1 MFYVFQFLCID
12 VTEVN
17 CLCKFVNDSEQKYP
31 NCSMR
36 KSEFG
41 GQPRIDLIATT
52 NIVDG
57 EELRYDY
64 GDVGLPWRLKIRL
77 KQISPLIEMISLKLL
92 DMKGINSRSYAIQQI
107 RKT

>member
-1 MFYVFQFLCID
+1 
-12 VTEVN
+12 
-17 CLCKFVNDSEQKYP
+17 
-31 NCSMR
+31 MR
-36 KSEFG
+36 KSEFE
-41 GQPRIDLIATT
+41 GQPRIYLIATA

-57 EELRYDY
+57 EELRHDY
-64 GDVGLPWRLKIRL
+64 GDVGLPWCLKVRL